1 MTSVYESLIWE
12 LKDKLKNK
20 NIKFND
26 LFSLINNQQ
35 YNNKNFIIIPDE
47 TINTLI
53 EKINTERERIG
64 DDMEKKLN
72 NLLWLNGRLVQFG
85 KDPQPSITK
94 ALKILKKIFI
104 NIYDLDA
111 EKCEKITTI
120 NLLRRELINK
130 PERRFPLH
138 SAKENA
144 TLKCFLINCHLKC
157 KKGGGN

>member
-72 NLLWLNGRLVQFG
+72 NLLWLNERLVQF
-85 KDPQPSITK
+85 
-94 ALKILKKIFI
+94 
-104 NIYDLDA
+104 DLVA
-111 EKCEKITTI
+111 EKCEKRTTI
-120 NLLRRELINK
+120 KLLRKELKNK
-130 PERRFPLH
+130 PERCFPLCN
-138 SAKENA
+138 AKENVN
-144 TLKCFLINCHLKC
+144 LKCFLITCRF
-157 KKGGGN
+157 

>member
-72 NLLWLNGRLVQFG
+72 NLLWLNERLVQFG
-85 KDPQPSITK
+85 EDPQPSITK
-94 ALKILKKIFI
+94 ARKILKKIFI
-104 NIYDLDA
+104 NIYDLVA
-111 EKCEKITTI
+111 EKCEKRTTI
-120 NLLRRELINK
+120 KLLRKELKNK
-130 PERRFPLH
+130 PERCFPLCN
-138 SAKENA
+138 AKENVN
-144 TLKCFLINCHLKC
+144 LKCFLITCRF
-157 KKGGGN
+157 